1 MADDRFDQLPL
12 IQEEILL
19 LSNHGETI
27 EFPPKIAA
35 RLISV
40 LATQLTATHLWRI
53 YYEEKRE
60 SYCSMTK
67 ESFLDPET
75 GPYKRLDN
83 TAWYIKNKQ
92 GSIQYYLNM
101 HTKFQ
106 QMPTACFKATTE
118 GSPGIDVGIIQKDIA
133 KFMEEQ
139 NDKK

>member
-1 MADDRFDQLPL
+1 MRKKKR
-12 IQEEILL
+12 ELL
-19 LSNHGETI
+19 L
-27 EFPPKIAA
+27 
-35 RLISV
+35 
-40 LATQLTATHLWRI
+40 
-53 YYEEKRE
+53 YD
-60 SYCSMTK
+60 K

-118 GSPGIDVGIIQKDIA
+118 GSPGIDVGVIQKDIA
-133 KFMEEQ
+133 KFMEDQ